1 MIRLNSRPNQIMRI
15 HKLLLVLAAAG
26 LSACSNVLDVAP
38 TSSVS
43 SDVAI
48 SDAVGARAALQGAYS
63 GLQQGGL
70 YGHRIVDWT
79 ELLSDNLRH
88 VGTFDDYADADNHLL
103 RSDNN
108 TVATIWN
115 AAYNEI
121 NRVNQ
126 IIAKVPG
133 LTDLTDAEKNEM
145 VGEAYFLRALTY
157 HDLIRLWGNP
167 GALGV
172 PLRLEPVTSAAD
184 ANQISRSGGTET
196 YSQILADLAQAKQL
210 ITAGRSQT
218 RQASLGAVSAI
229 EARVRLYQSD
239 WAGAEAAAAVVE
251 GMGYS
256 LATNFSD
263 LFNATGSNTPEDI
276 FRVTFTPTQAQLVS
290 FYYLPKALG
299 GRYEVAPTT
308 SIDATTRTTG
318 IIAAFDPASGG
329 NIANYNPADLRGKYS
344 ISRTS
349 TRTYAAKFRNPAGDE
364 DLHVI
369 RFAEVI
375 LIRAE
380 ALAHLG
386 RYAEATAE
394 YNRLRVRAGL
404 APDPA
409 NVDAAST
416 LAAIARER
424 RLELAFEGDRWPDM
438 GRTNTGVT
446 QIPAAQTLLPVPQS
460 GLDVAPN
467 MTQNPGY

>member
-1 MIRLNSRPNQIMRI
+1 MRI
-15 HKLLLVLAAAG
+15 HKLLLVLSAAG
-26 LSACSNVLDVAP
+26 LSACSSVLDVPP
-38 TSSVS
+38 TSSVAS
-43 SDVAI
+43 EVAI
-48 SDAVGARAALQGAYS
+48 SDAVGARAALQGAYA

-126 IIAKVPG
+126 IISKVPG
-133 LTDLTDAEKNEM
+133 LTDMTDADKNEM

-157 HDLIRLWGNP
+157 HDVIRLWGNT

-172 PLRLEPVTSAAD
+172 PLRVEPVASAAD
-184 ANQISRSGGTET
+184 ANQIARASGAET

-210 ITAGRSQT
+210 ITAGRTQT

-239 WAGAEAAAAVVE
+239 WAGAEAAALTVE

-256 LATNFSD
+256 LAANFSD
-263 LFNATGSNTPEDI
+263 LFDATGSNTPEDI
-276 FRVTFTPTQAQLVS
+276 FRVTFTPTQAQSVS

-329 NIANYNPADLRGKYS
+329 SIANYNPTDTRGKWS
-344 ISRTS
+344 IARAG

-369 RFAEVI
+369 RLAEVI

-386 RYAEATAE
+386 RLAEATAE

-404 APDPA
+404 APDAVATDP
-409 NVDAAST
+409 NVT

-438 GRTNTGVT
+438 VRTNTGLANL
-446 QIPAAQTLLPVPQS
+446 QPAQTLLPIPQAE
-460 GLDVAPN
+460 LDVAPN
-467 MTQNPGY
+467 LVQNPGY